1 MGDFNAKIGVAKKE
15 EYLVSKQFGF
25 GNRNEK
31 GYRLVHFALEHNL
44 TIINTCFEKKPWT
57 IFYQT
62 SLKSSKILAI

>member
-44 TIINTCFEKKPWT
+44 TLIIHVLKRNHGLYFIKP
-57 IFYQT
+57 
-62 SLKSSKILAI
+62 A